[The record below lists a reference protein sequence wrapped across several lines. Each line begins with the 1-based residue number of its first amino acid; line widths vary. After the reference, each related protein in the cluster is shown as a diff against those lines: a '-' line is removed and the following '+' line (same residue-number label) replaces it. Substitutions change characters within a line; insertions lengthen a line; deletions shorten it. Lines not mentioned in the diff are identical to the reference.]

1 MLIDRYDKNG
11 KQIGV
16 GDYLLRYDGE
26 IFKVDYDP
34 NNLMIGV
41 KDKDS
46 VYFSMADW
54 DKEDW
59 EIKDYYELFPV
70 EEVE

>member
-34 NNLMIGV
+34 NNLMIGI

-46 VYFSMADW
+46 VYYSMADW
-54 DKEDW
+54 IKEDW
-59 EIKDYYELFPV
+59 EIKDYNELFPV

>member
-34 NNLMIGV
+34 DNLMIGV

-46 VYFSMADW
+46 VYYSMANW
-54 DKEDW
+54 IKEDW
-59 EIKDYYELFPV
+59 EIKDYYELYPA

>member
-34 NNLMIGV
+34 NNLMIGI

-46 VYFSMADW
+46 VYYSMADW
-54 DKEDW
+54 VKEDW
-59 EIKDYYELFPV
+59 EIKDYYELFPIN
-70 EEVE
+70 

>member
-34 NNLMIGV
+34 TNLMIGV

-54 DKEDW
+54 IKEDW

>member
-34 NNLMIGV
+34 NNLMIGI

-54 DKEDW
+54 IKEDW

>member
-1 MLIDRYDKNG
+1 MLIDRYDKND

-34 NNLMIGV
+34 SNLMIGV

-46 VYFSMADW
+46 IYFSMADW
-54 DKEDW
+54 IKEDW
-59 EIKDYYELFPV
+59 EIKDYYELYPPN
-70 EEVE
+70 

>member
-1 MLIDRYDKNG
+1 MLIDRYDKND

-34 NNLMIGV
+34 SNLMIGV

-46 VYFSMADW
+46 IYFSMADW
-54 DKEDW
+54 VKEDW
-59 EIKDYYELFPV
+59 EIKDYYELYPPN
-70 EEVE
+70 

>member
-1 MLIDRYDKNG
+1 MLIDRYDKND

-34 NNLMIGV
+34 NNLMIGI

-46 VYFSMADW
+46 IYFSMADW
-54 DKEDW
+54 VKEDW
-59 EIKDYYELFPV
+59 EIKDYYELYPPN
-70 EEVE
+70 

>member
-34 NNLMIGV
+34 NNLTIGV

-46 VYFSMADW
+46 IYFSMADW
-54 DKEDW
+54 IKEDW
-59 EIKDYYELFPV
+59 EIKDYYELFPNEGV
-70 EEVE
+70 R

>member
-1 MLIDRYDKNG
+1 MLIDRYDKND

-16 GDYLLRYDGE
+16 GDYLLRFDGE

-34 NNLMIGV
+34 SNLMIGV

-46 VYFSMADW
+46 VYYSMADW
-54 DKEDW
+54 VKEDW
-59 EIKDYYELFPV
+59 EIKDYYELFPIK
-70 EEVE
+70 

>member
-46 VYFSMADW
+46 IYFSMADW
-54 DKEDW
+54 VKEDW
-59 EIKDYYELFPV
+59 EIKDYYELYPPN
-70 EEVE
+70 

>member
-26 IFKVDYDP
+26 IFKVDYNP
-34 NNLMIGV
+34 ESLMISV

-54 DKEDW
+54 IKEDW
-59 EIKDYYELFPV
+59 ELKDYYELFPV
-70 EEVE
+70 KEVE